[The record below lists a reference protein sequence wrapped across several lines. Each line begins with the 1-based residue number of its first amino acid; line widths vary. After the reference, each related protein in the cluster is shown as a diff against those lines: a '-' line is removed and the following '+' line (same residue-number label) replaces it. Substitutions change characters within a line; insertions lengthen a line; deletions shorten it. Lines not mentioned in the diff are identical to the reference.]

1 MKKTPFSYEAAV
13 NAATISN
20 QIEGYEVTTDEKI
33 LREANRLVKKILRTS
48 ALENQLP
55 DDDTVKI
62 ITERTIDAIKDNT

>member
-13 NAATISN
+13 SAATISN

-33 LREANRLVKKILRTS
+33 LREANRLVKKILKTS

-62 ITERTIDAIKDNT
+62 ITERTVDAIKANT